1 LTVDVWKIGVAI
13 SLANGMSP
21 VLAIIAKDLL
31 GIQGQVG
38 QIEKMF
44 TGWKPA
50 LVGAAAILAGG
61 AILDGMS
68 KLADHGAD
76 VNHQLELMKTA
87 GMNYAEIQGAITQ
100 AMKTTGD
107 VQTTVFSENLAHI
120 RELRYAFG
128 DVAVAMQHL
137 DEISKANSVLNAV
150 KGGGTDQV
158 WELVKSLEGKGLT
171 YDPAQ
176 FASYVDTMTKVVEA
190 TGGKVTPQSFMSAF
204 KYGRTA
210 TLGWDEGFVG
220 GALPRLI
227 QSMSSGTGSG
237 GGSGGPGNALMS
249 AFAKVVQGQMSKTA
263 AEEFDRMGLAPGG
276 VKHIKGSSQTQITGG
291 IAGRDLFVSNPYEWT
306 QQVLMP
312 ALAKHGVTKQ
322 ADVIAEISK
331 MFPVRTASQVISEMG
346 LQGRYVDGVNSPFEK
361 DIRLNQGA
369 MGLNQ
374 SYDELSNN
382 DYATVTKE
390 FHAQLKSLLEVLG
403 GPLMQMAIPVM
414 KAMTDAVTGMT
425 QWAAVHP
432 ETVKAIGQALVA
444 LGIGLVAIGG
454 VAIASVI
461 GLSGA
466 LIGLGVA
473 AVAFLAFN
481 WNTVIGWIKG
491 VCVALGDLASMGW
504 QKIVEL
510 FQGIYNAILDFA
522 NKLASVASVIAGA
535 FAHSGAPPSQFQG
548 TARGGVLLHK
558 ESYVPPAGGANRPI
572 VVHTALNVDG
582 RTLAKAVGTH
592 MARNSYWSNNSST
605 FDGSAMPPSTDM
617 SFA

>member
-1 LTVDVWKIGVAI
+1 MDVWKIGVAI
-13 SLANGMSP
+13 SLTNGMSP
-21 VLAIIAKDLL
+21 VLAVIAKDLL
-31 GIQGQVG
+31 GIKGQVG
-38 QIEKMF
+38 DVEQAF
-44 TGWKPA
+44 SSWKPA
-50 LVGAAAILAGG
+50 LAGAAAILAGG
-61 AILDGMS
+61 LMLDGMS

-87 GMNYAEIQGAITQ
+87 GMQNSEIQSALAQ
-100 AMKTTGD
+100 AMKTSGD
-107 VQTTVFSENLAHI
+107 VQTTVLSENLAHI

-128 DVAVAMQHL
+128 ETATAMKDL
-137 DEISKANSVLNAV
+137 DLISKSNAVLNAV
-150 KGGGTDQV
+150 KGGGVDQV
-158 WELVKSLEGKGLT
+158 WELVKALEGKGLT
-171 YDPAQ
+171 YDPGQ

-227 QSMSSGTGSG
+227 QSMSSGSGSG

-263 AEEFDRMGLAPGG
+263 AEEFANMGLAPGG
-276 VKHIKGSSQTQITGG
+276 ISHIKGSAQTQITGG
-291 IAGRDLFVSNPYEWT
+291 IAGHDLFMANPYEWT

-312 ALAKHGVTKQ
+312 ALAKHGITSQ
-322 ADVIAEISK
+322 NDIIAQISK
-331 MFPVRTASQVISEMG
+331 MFPVRTASQVITEMG
-346 LQGRYVDGVNSPFEK
+346 LQGRFAEGERSPFEK
-361 DIRLNQGA
+361 DIRLQGGA
-369 MGLNQ
+369 MGLNK

-403 GPLMQMAIPVM
+403 GPLMQMAIPAM
-414 KAMTDAVTGMT
+414 KALTDVATGMG

-432 ETVKAIGQALVA
+432 EMVKAIGQALVG

-454 VAIASVI
+454 VAIASVL

-473 AVAFLAFN
+473 AISFLAFN
-481 WNTVIGWIKG
+481 WTAITGWVKN
-491 VCVALGDLASMGW
+491 VVAAMGELASMAW
-504 QKIVEL
+504 QKIVDVL
-510 FQGIYNAILDFA
+510 QGVYNAIYNFI
-522 NKLASVASVIAGA
+522 NNLATLPGIIGRALGGLPSGQSPGA
-535 FAHSGAPPSQFQG
+535 EV
-548 TARGGVLLHK
+548 GGMVGHLHK
-558 ESYVPPAGGANRPI
+558 SSYVPPSGGSAQPV
-572 VVHTALNVDG
+572 VVHTAFNVDG
-582 RTLAKAVGTH
+582 RTLAKTVGQY
-592 MARNSYWSNNSST
+592 MAKNSSWSNNSST
-605 FDGSAMPPSTDM
+605 FDGSAMPPATDM